1 MMPEMLAAAVVE
13 LVGVAFFK
21 GAIGSAPAESRR
33 ATLSVDASETRALSP
48 CVAWWEPSSSRLARG
63 SIFSLSSSR

>member
-33 ATLSVDASETRALSP
+33 ATLSVVASETRT
-48 CVAWWEPSSSRLARG
+48 VAEVEGNAWANVSR
-63 SIFSLSSSR
+63 

>member
-1 MMPEMLAAAVVE
+1 MPEMLAAAVVE

-33 ATLSVDASETRALSP
+33 ATLSVVASETRT
-48 CVAWWEPSSSRLARG
+48 VAEVEGNAWANVSR
-63 SIFSLSSSR
+63 